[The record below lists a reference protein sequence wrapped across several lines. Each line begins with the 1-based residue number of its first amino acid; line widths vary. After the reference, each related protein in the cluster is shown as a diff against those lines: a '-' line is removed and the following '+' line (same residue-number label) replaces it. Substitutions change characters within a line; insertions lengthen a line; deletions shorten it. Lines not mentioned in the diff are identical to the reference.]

1 MRMKLTMGDNQKDRA
16 ILETVESQF
25 ENKRGSIKQYE
36 ELILKLTDYKFGE
49 IYANLLVFKI
59 AALVNYSNDFMKD
72 MSKEEIVIS
81 FISELAEQGFNG
93 NNEGIEIKDLFVDA
107 KEGEPYFPLEWEELM
122 CG

>member
-1 MRMKLTMGDNQKDRA
+1 MGDNQKDRA

-49 IYANLLVFKI
+49 IYANLLAFKI

-81 FISELAEQGFNG
+81 FISELAEQGFSG
-93 NNEGIEIKDLFVDA
+93 NNEGIKIKDLFVDA